1 MPVLELNEIPRCA
14 GQYFR
19 ASGVNGDIIL
29 NANPA
34 HTPRIHPRVDG
45 NYISPLQALLLPP
58 PPLVTPLSFQP
69 KPLAPALTQQG
80 ILSITRPALPHPP
93 LPLPPT

>member
-34 HTPRIHPRVDG
+34 DTRRIHARFDG
-45 NYISPLQALLLPP
+45 NYISRLEALLLPP
-58 PPLVTPLSFQP
+58 RHP
-69 KPLAPALTQQG
+69 G
-80 ILSITRPALPHPP
+80 ILMYFESKPMARAVNKKVV
-93 LPLPPT
+93 

>member
-19 ASGVNGDIIL
+19 ASGVNGDIVL

-34 HTPRIHPRVDG
+34 DTRRIHARFDG
-45 NYISPLQALLLPP
+45 DYISRLEALLLPSRHP
-58 PPLVTPLSFQP
+58 
-69 KPLAPALTQQG
+69 G
-80 ILSITRPALPHPP
+80 ILMYFESKPMARAVNKKVI
-93 LPLPPT
+93 